1 MQVAHKFR
9 NSNLDVGDPRR
20 VLLRRGDA
28 VLAHQRLAH
37 CAGPNGG
44 DVIRTNVYFRVGRR
58 DFDEH
63 ANSYCV
69 SRSPWLLFDPLKAFI
84 QGDAAVDSMPE
95 PRKTARQLLSLKPV
109 RSPRLTLTPED
120 IARFKQDGYVVIR
133 DAVAPEL
140 VEKASSKIDT
150 AIRNQKFNKKVGGDV
165 EFVFNDHVSA
175 STMLTDVLVKSG
187 LVNCAEQLL
196 GEQNVTLLDAK
207 ADLHVTIPNEAT
219 GADEDVGTSPIRR
232 GGWEV
237 SIGKG
242 RFWRS
247 GADHTLRI
255 AVELSKAM
263 EDRNEGQIVVWP
275 GKSSHL
281 VTYTLIFYALCIML
295 TLCDMM
301 LCKIRIDNDVRLPF
315 ENS

>member
-1 MQVAHKFR
+1 MRLTTVLCATIDQRQTVQVAHKFR
-9 NSNLDVGDPRR
+9 NSNLDVGHPRR

-44 DVIRTNVYFRVGRR
+44 DVTRTNVYFRIGRR
-58 DFDEH
+58 DFDTH
-63 ANSYCV
+63 AHSYCV
-69 SRSPWLLFDPLKAFI
+69 SPSPWLLFDPLKSYI
-84 QGDAAVDSMPE
+84 QGDATADLMPE
-95 PRKTARQLLSLKPV
+95 PGVTARQLLSLKLLP
-109 RSPRLTLTPED
+109 SPRRTLTAED
-120 IARFKQDGYVVIR
+120 IAQFKEHGYVVIR

-140 VEKASSKIDT
+140 IAKASSKIDT
-150 AIRNQKFNKKVGGDV
+150 AIRNQKFNKKVGVDV

-175 STMLTDVLVKSG
+175 SAMLTDALEKSG

-196 GEQNVTLLDAK
+196 GEQNVTLLDGK
-207 ADLHVTIPNEAT
+207 ADLHVTTPR
-219 GADEDVGTSPIRR
+219 DVMVPQEDDGNRPMRR

-255 AVELSKAM
+255 SVALSEAM
-263 EDRNEGQIVVWP
+263 EGRNEGQAVVWP
-275 GKSSHL
+275 G
-281 VTYTLIFYALCIML
+281 TLCIYYSSL
-295 TLCDMM
+295 NHNSL
-301 LCKIRIDNDVRLPF
+301 RFFVYNIDTV
-315 ENS
+315 